1 MISVRKSP
9 NIRSTTGLRPVIA
22 APTPMPVKPGSEMGV
37 SITRSVPNS
46 STRPART
53 LNGVPASA
61 TSSPRISTRSSRR
74 ISSASASFT
83 AFEKLITRVRVATSG
98 VDMLVDLALVG
109 VGRVQGEGHGGLGLV
124 ADLALDRLELG
135 RVDVELADEPRGEQ
149 RDRIALRAPRLLF
162 VLAAV
167 VGAVDVADVVAVV
180 AVRVA
185 QQERRS
191 LAAAGAAHEL
201 GGGGTDGAEVLA
213 VDVLDVD
220 AERARA
226 VEDRAGGDLVVVGV
240 LVVHVVLAHVHDRQ
254 LPELR
259 HVHHFVQQA
268 LAQRALAEEADGDV
282 AVAAPLGAQGGAG
295 GDAGAAAD
303 DGVGAQVAVLLVGD
317 VHAAALAAAVAVAA
331 AEQLG
336 EHPVQ
341 RGALR
346 DAVTVA
352 AVGAGDRV
360 LAAQRLAHAD
370 RDRLLAGVH
379 VRQAGHARGEVEVV
393 GVLLEDADALH
404 LPVGAEPIVAVRR
417 LGRGG
422 VVSCGRFA
430 HASSSFVC
438 ALRARFCLRT
448 AASLSRLT
456 WARWSSIACFAA
468 AASRSR
474 TAARMVRWCAWP
486 RSGPPSISKIS
497 PRSSCSR
504 STIESR
510 IRGMRRFRLA
520 RASCWWKRLSAR
532 MNASASPIARL
543 ISWMDA
549 SMCSRSSASARRA
562 ARAATPGSS
571 SSRSSTSSRRRSSS
585 CPIRISV
592 WIEFLSAPA
601 VPSTTNVP

>member
-98 VDMLVDLALVG
+98 VDILVDLA
-109 VGRVQGEGHGGLGLV
+109 
-124 ADLALDRLELG
+124 LG

-226 VEDRAGGDLVVVGV
+226 VEDCAGGDLVVVGV

-317 VHAAALAAAVAVAA
+317 VHAPALATAVAVAA
-331 AEQLG
+331 PEQLR

-341 RGALR
+341 RSALR
-346 DAVTVA
+346 DAVAVA

-370 RDRLLAGVH
+370 RHRLLAGVH
-379 VRQAGHARGEVEVV
+379 VRQAGHARGEIEVV
-393 GVLLEDADALH
+393 GVLLEHPDALH
-404 LPVGAEPIVAVRR
+404 LPVCAEPVLAPRR
-417 LGRGG
+417 SGRGG

-430 HASSSFVC
+430 HASSPFVC

-456 WARWSSIACFAA
+456 WARWSSMACF
-468 AASRSR
+468 
-474 TAARMVRWCAWP
+474 
-486 RSGPPSISKIS
+486 G
-497 PRSSCSR
+497 
-504 STIESR
+504 
-510 IRGMRRFRLA
+510 
-520 RASCWWKRLSAR
+520 
-532 MNASASPIARL
+532 
-543 ISWMDA
+543 
-549 SMCSRSSASARRA
+549 
-562 ARAATPGSS
+562 
-571 SSRSSTSSRRRSSS
+571 
-585 CPIRISV
+585 
-592 WIEFLSAPA
+592 
-601 VPSTTNVP
+601 